1 MEDEQRRGWWRKA
14 VAIGGSVLAVLL
26 VLAVIGLVLG
36 RKGES
41 NGQPAQ
47 VTTGEVEEFSGPV
60 VPPQTNA
67 ADMMRRIEGETGV
80 EEAGAPGEKY
90 SSEPLAEDEAPAT
103 AKQKA
108 AKQKTIGTQTSIQT
122 VPTVEVKTIRTAA
135 LTVEIEKGKFNNA
148 YSRVSLA
155 AEGVGGYVSDS
166 RSATSGGKI
175 TSGTV
180 TIRVPNSSYA
190 DVMGQLREMGEVTS
204 VSEQAQ
210 DVTEEYVDLESRIR
224 NLRAQEAVYLN
235 LMAKAQTIEESI
247 SVQRELSV
255 IQEQIEQLTGR
266 KNYLDNHVQFSTI
279 QVTLTEP
286 GAEAVVD
293 GDGWGFVDALSDAAH
308 GVVDGL
314 SAVIR
319 FLGNALVYIIILALI
334 ALGLYFLLRKYIRNK
349 E

>member
-1 MEDEQRRGWWRKA
+1 MDDEQKRGRWRKA
-14 VAIGGSVLAVLL
+14 VAIGGAVLV
-26 VLAVIGLVLG
+26 VLMVLMVVGLVVG
-36 RKGES
+36 RKGDSSGE
-41 NGQPAQ
+41 PEQ
-47 VTTGEVEEFSGPV
+47 VSVTETEETGVLLPE
-60 VPPQTNA
+60 TKA
-67 ADMMRRIEGETGV
+67 ADMMRRIERENGR
-80 EEAGAPGEKY
+80 EEAGVSEEKY
-90 SSEPLAEDEAPAT
+90 AAAPSGDEDAATHSTTAEQT
-103 AKQKA
+103 
-108 AKQKTIGTQTSIQT
+108 TGTHTSAQA
-122 VPTVEVKTIRTAA
+122 VPNVEVKTIRTAA
-135 LTVEIEKGKFNNA
+135 LTVEIVKGAYNEA
-148 YSRVSLA
+148 YSTVSLA
-155 AEGVGGYVSDS
+155 AEGVGGYISDS
-166 RSATSGGKI
+166 RSSSSEGRI

-180 TIRVPNSSYA
+180 TIRIPNSSYA
-190 DVMGQLREMGEVTS
+190 DVMSRLQEIGNVTS
-204 VSEQAQ
+204 ISEQAQ

-286 GAEAVVD
+286 GVEEVVN

-308 GVVDGL
+308 GLVDGL

-319 FLGNALVYIIILALI
+319 FTGDALVYVVILALI
-334 ALGLYFLLRKYIRNK
+334 ALGLYFILRKYAGKK

>member
-80 EEAGAPGEKY
+80 EEAGAPEKKY
-90 SSEPLAEDEAPAT
+90 SSEPLAEDKEPAT
-103 AKQKA
+103 AKQKTTGA
-108 AKQKTIGTQTSIQT
+108 QTSIQT

-148 YSRVSLA
+148 YSRVSLI

-334 ALGLYFLLRKYIRNK
+334 ALGLYFLLRK
-349 E
+349 